1 MACFVLRNKRSL
13 SRTEHPYPMKLPT
26 LLLALPALLLFNN
39 STAQVKHAHTITVEV
54 DGNCGLCQKTIES
67 AAFVKG
73 EATADRDRNT
83 KIATITYDSTRTDLD
98 AVLKRIALAG
108 YDNQSYLAPA
118 DAYAALPGCC
128 QYDRNRKEP
137 ALNAEAMAD
146 APHAEMEAAVE
157 QTSQEQT
164 DPLDPVFSSYFGL
177 KDALVASDAV
187 AASTHAKA
195 MAKAIADVKPDALPH
210 EVNTAWK
217 SVMKPM
223 AEQATAIA
231 NAKDI
236 NAQRKA
242 FAVLSERMEELL
254 TASPRATP
262 VYVAHCPMYEGGA
275 DWLSLE
281 KPIKN
286 PFYGNKMLTCGKVTE
301 TIVK

>member
-1 MACFVLRNKRSL
+1 
-13 SRTEHPYPMKLPT
+13 MKLPT
-26 LLLALPALLLFNN
+26 ILLSLPALLLFSN
-39 STAQVKHAHTITVEV
+39 SIAQDPSRLSGIKHAHTATLEV
-54 DGNCGLCQKTIES
+54 DGNCGMCEKTIET

-73 EATADRDRNT
+73 EAMADWDRDT
-83 KIATITYDSTRTDLD
+83 KIATITYDSTRTDED

-137 ALNAEAMAD
+137 AMNAGATAD
-146 APHAEMEAAVE
+146 ASHSEMKAVVE
-157 QTSQEQT
+157 QTTQEQT

-177 KDALVASDAV
+177 KDALVASDGT
-187 AASTHAKA
+187 AATAQAKA
-195 MAKAIADVKPDALPH
+195 LGEALGGVRMDALSTKAH
-210 EVNTAWK
+210 SAWMK
-217 SVMKPM
+217 LMKPLT
-223 AEQATAIA
+223 AQATTIA
-231 NAKDI
+231 TAKDI
-236 NAQRKA
+236 TAQRKA

-281 KPIKN
+281 QPIKN
-286 PFYGNKMLTCGKVTE
+286 PFYGNKMLSCGKVTE

>member
-1 MACFVLRNKRSL
+1 
-13 SRTEHPYPMKLPT
+13 MKILKTILIPA
-26 LLLALPALLLFNN
+26 LALSMSAF
-39 STAQVKHAHTITVEV
+39 AQVKQARTVAVEV
-54 DGNCGLCQKTIES
+54 DGNCGMCEETIEA

-73 EATADRDRNT
+73 EAMAAWDRNS
-83 KIATITYDSTRTDLD
+83 KVATITYDSTRTDLD

-108 YDNQSYLAPA
+108 YDNQSYLAPD

-137 ALNAEAMAD
+137 AMHAEAMAD
-146 APHAEMEAAVE
+146 APHAGMETSVE
-157 QTSQEQT
+157 QATQEQNA
-164 DPLDPVFSSYFGL
+164 PLDPVFSSYFGL
-177 KDALVASDAV
+177 KDALVNSDA
-187 AASTHAKA
+187 AAATTHAKA

-210 EVNTAWK
+210 DVNTTWK
-217 SVMKPM
+217 SVMEPM
-223 AEQATAIA
+223 AAQATAIA

-236 NAQRKA
+236 AAQRKA
-242 FAVLSERMEELL
+242 FMALSAPMQKLI
-254 TASPRATP
+254 AAAPRATP

-281 KPIKN
+281 EPIRN